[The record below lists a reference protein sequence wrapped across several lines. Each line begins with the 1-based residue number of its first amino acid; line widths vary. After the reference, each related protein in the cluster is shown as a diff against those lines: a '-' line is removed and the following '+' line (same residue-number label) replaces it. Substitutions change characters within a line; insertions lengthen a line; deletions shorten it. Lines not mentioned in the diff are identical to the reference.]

1 MPLFPVRRKFTNV
14 PAHIEHLRRHETRSV
29 IVMDLKITA
38 IELRHTETKYR
49 VCARTNL
56 HGLRT

>member
-14 PAHIEHLRRHETRSV
+14 PAHVEHLHRHGAHFV
-29 IVMDLKITA
+29 MDIVMDLKTAA

-49 VCARTNL
+49 VRAQTNL
-56 HGLRT
+56 H